1 MHLYL
6 QKKNKQRAK
15 KKVSS
20 AILVVLT
27 ASPSED
33 RWFFSCFKLSLQF
46 SSRPVARSLI
56 F

>member
-1 MHLYL
+1 MPLYL
-6 QKKNKQRAK
+6 EKISKQAQ

-20 AILVVLT
+20 AVLVVLT
-27 ASPSED
+27 ASPSVD